1 MLEVVEFFKLV
12 GTGMAVMLPMANP
25 MTSMTLLVTMG
36 KHLPRQEKNR
46 QIFQAACYVVG
57 ILLVTYYI
65 GHTLIHALDISMPG
79 IRIAGGLIIAFI
91 GFSMLFPKSDADSG
105 AGAEQPQLANIA
117 FVPLALP
124 GTAGPGSMAMVLSA
138 SSQMQQVRAEYAA
151 WVWWL
156 APVVVA
162 VMLGVIFWACLRA
175 APRIVVKMGPHGIDA
190 MSRVMGFLL
199 ICIVV
204 QFCID
209 GIGQLP
215 YVAGAG
221 AEAVSKL
228 P

>member
-91 GFSMLFPKSDADSG
+91 GFSMLFPKPDADSG

-124 GTAGPGSMAMVLSA
+124 GTAG
-138 SSQMQQVRAEYAA
+138 RAA
-151 WVWWL
+151 WRWCL
-156 APVVVA
+156 ARLLKCSRYVRN
-162 VMLGVIFWACLRA
+162 M
-175 APRIVVKMGPHGIDA
+175 PHGC
-190 MSRVMGFLL
+190 GGWHLWWW
-199 ICIVV
+199 
-204 QFCID
+204 
-209 GIGQLP
+209 P
-215 YVAGAG
+215 
-221 AEAVSKL
+221 
-228 P
+228 

>member
-1 MLEVVEFFKLV
+1 
-12 GTGMAVMLPMANP
+12 
-25 MTSMTLLVTMG
+25 
-36 KHLPRQEKNR
+36 
-46 QIFQAACYVVG
+46 
-57 ILLVTYYI
+57 
-65 GHTLIHALDISMPG
+65 
-79 IRIAGGLIIAFI
+79 
-91 GFSMLFPKSDADSG
+91 
-105 AGAEQPQLANIA
+105 
-117 FVPLALP
+117 
-124 GTAGPGSMAMVLSA
+124 
-138 SSQMQQVRAEYAA
+138 MQQVRAEYAA

-199 ICIVV
+199 ICMGV

-221 AEAVSKL
+221 AEVVSKL

>member
-65 GHTLIHALDISMPG
+65 GHTLIHALNISMPG

-91 GFSMLFPKSDADSG
+91 GFSMLFPKPDTDSG

-199 ICIVV
+199 ICMGV

-221 AEAVSKL
+221 AADIAKL